1 MLQPSRQI
9 LESSIAPGDRKLEE
23 ELEMFSTGRKVLS
36 LAVVA
41 ITAWLAVPLIAQA
54 QNGASAQA
62 PDAFARA
69 VARQATVLSPNDR
82 SGRLGIGSQTTAT
95 AAVPDAFER
104 AVTRHATVALSAN
117 NRGGQLGI
125 GSQTTATAAVPDAF
139 ERAVVRHATANASSG
154 SAVVRPDDRMGMR
167 GIGLTAARGRSGS
180 APTFSTSGSSVW
192 LTVGLVAL
200 AIALALALM
209 AAARIVTRRQ
219 LAHS

>member
-69 VARQATVLSPNDR
+69 VARHATVLSPNDR
-82 SGRLGIGSQTTAT
+82 S
-95 AAVPDAFER
+95 
-104 AVTRHATVALSAN
+104 
-117 NRGGQLGI
+117 GQLGI

-139 ERAVVRHATANASSG
+139 ERAVVRHATANGSSG
-154 SAVVRPDDRMGMR
+154 SAVVRPDDRVGMR
-167 GIGLTAARGRSGS
+167 GIGLTAARGGSGS
-180 APTFSTSGSSVW
+180 ASTFSTSGSSVW

-200 AIALALALM
+200 AIALALAVM